1 MQRRS
6 ALSGGDGYT
15 MFKEADVLTMTML
28 PDNEVVIKYLEEYLD
43 GVIPENYR
51 ETQGRSL
58 MTPAA
63 GEEAPTG

>member
-15 MFKEADVLTMTML
+15 MFKEADVLTITML

-51 ETQGRSL
+51 ETQGRIL
-58 MTPAA
+58 ITPSGETEKAA
-63 GEEAPTG
+63 